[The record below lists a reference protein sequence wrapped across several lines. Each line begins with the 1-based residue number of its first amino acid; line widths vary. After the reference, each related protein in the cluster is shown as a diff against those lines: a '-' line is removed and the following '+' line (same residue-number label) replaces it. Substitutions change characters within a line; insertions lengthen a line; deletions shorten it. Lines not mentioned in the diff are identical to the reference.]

1 MSVESRIIIHSLR
14 RIYTK
19 TIEKKYDEAQS
30 MLACLIKYVRLS
42 SLPHVGFITYLEEAM
57 RNMLYENYSGAH
69 DYIRNAYYFHSTLA
83 TT

>member
-19 TIEKKYDEAQS
+19 TLEKKHDEAQS

-42 SLPHVGFITYLEEAM
+42 SLAHKDFVTNLEEAM
-57 RNMLYENYSGAH
+57 RNMLYENYTVAH
-69 DYIRNAYYFHSTLA
+69 DYIRNAYYFHSTLV